1 MADFTWEDFSLRSQ
15 VASALLKTTT
25 VDRFMIIGNDAA
37 DVYFGAGCGYDNSVL
52 CLEFFKPRRLGL
64 EVSVEELDLD
74 QIAQDLSGLVRPFFE
89 SLLAPKVKK
98 LGMRGYGIFANCVI
112 WQMLIPYLPQS
123 HLEELDLDCNYL
135 RDDEVFLLVKGI
147 RHMKSLQ
154 KINLNFNDLSYTG
167 LMAIM
172 SAAPAT
178 AKHVSICYTIK
189 DLERDFFPL

>member
-1 MADFTWEDFSLRSQ
+1 MDREGGRCSITTSMANELLKWISLQPIQEFIMADFTWEDFSLRSQ
-15 VASALLKTTT
+15 VASALLNSST

-89 SLLAPKVKK
+89 FLLDPKVKK
-98 LGMRGYGIFANCVI
+98 LGMRRYGIFANCVI

-123 HLEELDLDCNYL
+123 H
-135 RDDEVFLLVKGI
+135 F
-147 RHMKSLQ
+147 
-154 KINLNFNDLSYTG
+154 
-167 LMAIM
+167 
-172 SAAPAT
+172 
-178 AKHVSICYTIK
+178 
-189 DLERDFFPL
+189 